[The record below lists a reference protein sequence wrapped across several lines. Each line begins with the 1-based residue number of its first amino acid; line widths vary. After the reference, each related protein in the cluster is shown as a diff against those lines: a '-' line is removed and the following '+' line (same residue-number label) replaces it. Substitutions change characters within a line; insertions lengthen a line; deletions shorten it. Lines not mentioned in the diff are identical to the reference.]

1 MTFDSRENF
10 RELIAAIHNAD
21 LTCRA
26 QILAREHNPAM
37 HDILNA
43 FERRT
48 GGGVILNTSFN
59 LHGYPIVRTPAEALA
74 VLRDSGLEYLQ
85 VGDYLVSKQPLAA
98 ANGAAT
104 A

>member
-1 MTFDSRENF
+1 
-10 RELIAAIHNAD
+10 
-21 LTCRA
+21 
-26 QILAREHNPAM
+26 M

-59 LHGYPIVRTPAEALA
+59 LHGYPIVRTAAEALA

-85 VGDYLVSKQPLAA
+85 VGDYLVSKQARALT
-98 ANGAAT
+98 NGAPSS
-104 A
+104 